1 MKTTVHALA
10 VVAFLSGVAMA
21 SKPATVKS
29 IATARPCK
37 AGDVVV
43 RAYLH
48 ASRHGAWITG
58 DPGLNGAGIV
68 FSFDKGE
75 VPGLEKT
82 RNYIFRPQDN
92 MNNTFQA
99 LFTGTIS
106 CNAHGRPVLKVR
118 SIEEI
123 RISPIRD
130 AN

>member
-1 MKTTVHALA
+1 MKTIVHALSA
-10 VVAFLSGVAMA
+10 VAFLSGVVMA
-21 SKPATVKS
+21 SEPATVKS

-37 AGDVVV
+37 AGDVAV

-68 FSFDKGE
+68 FSFGKGE

-99 LFTGTIS
+99 LFTGTVS
-106 CNAHGRPVLKVR
+106 CNAHGRPVLEVHN
-118 SIEEI
+118 IQEI
-123 RISPIRD
+123 QIRPIRD